1 MTSSQFLGFGLISGG
16 LVLLA
21 FLLIQFSVMIRKFWL
36 HWALVGTN
44 KLHTPRRLKPL
55 AHFSDEV
62 LPVSSTPE
70 PDPITPLGVPAPHH
84 LQPKEMWRWL
94 WLLLLFLAVMM
105 MIGIELGLLAIL
117 TEDTV
122 DLLPPLFGIIVA
134 GLLFAFVCRKVLG
147 RSVFEPFKA
156 ILPQRSVPPAA
167 MWLTNLCLT
176 LVVLSTVNLELP
188 NPVHYF
194 VFALWLVN
202 IALFCWNI
210 LQMAQFSWPSR
221 ESVREWWQTHKVD
234 MLLLGL
240 IALGAFLI
248 RVIGLETYP
257 YAFINDEGEVGWE
270 ALNLLHG
277 YKSNL
282 FEMGWAGQTLLSFLP
297 VAFSI
302 KIFGIT
308 AVAVRIVSVVQ
319 GTLAVM
325 ALYLLAREAF
335 GRPVAVLSAC
345 LLAALPW
352 HVHFSRLGVVNVSD
366 SLFSAAVLWLTY
378 RALRKGRYIDYLLAG
393 LVTGFS
399 LYTYVGSRLV
409 VAMAIGVLAYTIIR
423 QRSYLVSHF
432 RHLAVFFF
440 AFLIVAVPAIYSFAT
455 DVDQFMGRLNQEGL
469 LANNRLQQLSQE
481 IGMSE
486 SDYMNLQVQK
496 STTVFFGTPALG
508 QFFNAPRPYL
518 VWWAAV
524 FLFLG
529 MVYIFWNIT
538 QVRYMMLL
546 GWFWAPILIG
556 SALTY
561 GPPSHQRMLAAA
573 PALVL
578 LVAIS
583 LWKLAQA
590 LQKITR
596 IYKVVFVSLCLLF
609 VGITAW
615 QDINFYFVGPFRT
628 ERRFEVEGNEF
639 SYEVGLRAG
648 TLGPNYRLLL
658 IGDPDIYAP
667 FANFHYF
674 TDLDMPIDD
683 FNTVTPE
690 TIAALPRDKGFFF
703 AAIPSRMDELKLVQ
717 QHMPGGAWDVVELH
731 TQEGIL
737 YYAYILAPP
746 STAP

>member
-1 MTSSQFLGFGLISGG
+1 MTSSQFLGFGLVSGG
-16 LVLLA
+16 FVLLA
-21 FLLIQFSVMIRKFWL
+21 FLLIQFSVMSRKPWL
-36 HWALVGTN
+36 RQALVGTN
-44 KLHTPRRLKPL
+44 KLRIPLHLKPL
-55 AHFSDEV
+55 AHFSDEA

-70 PDPITPLGVPAPHH
+70 PDAAPPMMPAPRP
-84 LQPKEMWRWL
+84 QPKDWSRWL
-94 WLLLLFLAVMM
+94 WLALLLPAVLIDVVIEIGLLFILGEDINANILLLLF
-105 MIGIELGLLAIL
+105 GI
-117 TEDTV
+117 T
-122 DLLPPLFGIIVA
+122 FA
-134 GLLFAFVCRKVLG
+134 GLLFAFACRRILG
-147 RSVFEPFKA
+147 RSLFEPFKA
-156 ILPQRSVPPAA
+156 ILPQRSAPPAA

-176 LVVLSTVNLELP
+176 LVVLSSINLELP
-188 NPVHYF
+188 NPVHYLA
-194 VFALWLVN
+194 FAIWLIN

-221 ESVREWWQTHKVD
+221 ESVLEWWQTHKVD

-248 RVIGLETYP
+248 RAIGLETYP

-282 FEMGWAGQTLLSFLP
+282 FQMGWAGQTILSFLP
-297 VAFSI
+297 VALSI
-302 KIFGIT
+302 KIFGLT

-335 GRPVAVLSAC
+335 GRPSAVFSAC

-352 HVHFSRLGVVNVSD
+352 HVHFSRLGVLNVSD

-378 RALRKGRYIDYLLAG
+378 RALRKGRYIDYLLTG

-432 RHLAVFFF
+432 RHLAVFVF
-440 AFLIVAVPAIYSFAT
+440 AFLIVAAPAIYSFAT
-455 DVDQFMGRLNQEGL
+455 DVNQFMGRINQEGL

-481 IGMSE
+481 DGISE
-486 SDYMNLQVQK
+486 SDFLSQQVQK
-496 STTVFFGTPALG
+496 STTVFFAIPGPG
-508 QFFNAPRPYL
+508 QFFDTPRPYL

-529 MVYIFWNIT
+529 MFYVFWNMT
-538 QVRYMMLL
+538 QVRYMMLV

-556 SALTY
+556 GALTLD
-561 GPPSHQRMLAAA
+561 PPSHQRMLAAA
-573 PALVL
+573 PALAL
-578 LVAIS
+578 LVAIG

-590 LQKITR
+590 LQAILR
-596 IYKVVFVSLCLLF
+596 IHRILFVSLCLLF
-609 VGITAW
+609 VGVTVW
-615 QDINFYFVGPFRT
+615 QDLNFYFVGQFRT
-628 ERRFEVEGNEF
+628 EHRFEVQGNEF
-639 SYEVGLRAG
+639 SYEVGRRAG
-648 TLGPNYRLLL
+648 TLGPDYRLLL
-658 IGDPDIYAP
+658 IGDPYIYAP
-667 FANFHYF
+667 FADFHYF
-674 TDLDMPIDD
+674 TNLDMTIDD

-703 AAIPSRMDELKLVQ
+703 AAIPSRVDELKLVQ
-717 QHMPGGAWDVVELH
+717 QHMPGGAWDVVQLH
-731 TQEGIL
+731 TQAGIL